1 MTSPL
6 SFLKKINYVFDL
18 KYFSYLP
25 IIFSF
30 LILTIL
36 EIFSLGLII
45 PYMNLIFKP
54 EVFSNFQLI
63 NKISFLDG
71 KDNQE
76 LILYFSFLFI
86 VVFAIN
92 TFLVIFVRAFIK
104 KFSLLR
110 YKILQINLMNV
121 YQNMSYEDYNKKKHS
136 EYVRNIREMSSYS
149 MICLESSL
157 RVLSEIIIL
166 LSIVI
171 FLIFIEPIPLLTI
184 SLVMISFLSFY
195 NFYLK
200 PKTVLWGRKKAEA
213 TKTIY
218 QSIDESFKGFKE
230 IKTLRKQQFFSTFLK
245 KGTEIV
251 FKNDLKSSII
261 MASPRYI
268 LELIIV
274 IFIIS
279 ILGLSVFFNG
289 LNFDFFPII
298 AIFALAGLR
307 ILPSIALISNDILQ
321 VGFYLEGLKTIY
333 NDLKTLRKKNTEREF
348 KQKYLDFE
356 KIELKN
362 ISFSYQGISTKVLD
376 SVDLKIENN
385 QFVGIVG
392 NTGSGKTTL
401 LDLFLGLL
409 KPTEGDILVNDKK
422 VTGIPI
428 SNLINIGYLPQ
439 ENFIINDTII
449 SNISLSYEN
458 ESINLKKI
466 ENILIQLDL
475 KNFINKL
482 PNGINSIIGEKGLKL
497 SGGQRQKIC
506 LARLLYHNKKIMIL
520 DEATNALD
528 KESEKKVIE
537 VLKNLK
543 DKTIILISHDHNNLR
558 FCDKIFKINNNKITI
573 LNN

>member
-1 MTSPL
+1 
-6 SFLKKINYVFDL
+6 
-18 KYFSYLP
+18 
-25 IIFSF
+25 
-30 LILTIL
+30 
-36 EIFSLGLII
+36 
-45 PYMNLIFKP
+45 
-54 EVFSNFQLI
+54 
-63 NKISFLDG
+63 
-71 KDNQE
+71 
-76 LILYFSFLFI
+76 
-86 VVFAIN
+86 
-92 TFLVIFVRAFIK
+92 
-104 KFSLLR
+104 
-110 YKILQINLMNV
+110 
-121 YQNMSYEDYNKKKHS
+121 
-136 EYVRNIREMSSYS
+136 
-149 MICLESSL
+149 
-157 RVLSEIIIL
+157 
-166 LSIVI
+166 
-171 FLIFIEPIPLLTI
+171 
-184 SLVMISFLSFY
+184 
-195 NFYLK
+195 
-200 PKTVLWGRKKAEA
+200 
-213 TKTIY
+213 
-218 QSIDESFKGFKE
+218 
-230 IKTLRKQQFFSTFLK
+230 
-245 KGTEIV
+245 
-251 FKNDLKSSII
+251 